1 MVKLLEVLCLIAS
14 IFKVIAE
21 RKAGRRAGGGL
32 RPYELVLEE
41 TEQTGQGEYNV
52 VASWG

>member
-1 MVKLLEVLCLIAS
+1 MVKLVEVLFLIVS

-21 RKAGRRAGGGL
+21 RKAGRRAGRGL

-41 TEQTGQGEYNV
+41 TEQTGWGEYM
-52 VASWG
+52 VASWC